1 MSNTEKYINDIL
13 VNVKPL
19 TMENVTNYCKKS
31 LIKHYSERKLHNLE
45 IAIDYIERNYINI
58 TKETQ
63 ADDNDEHIPF

>member
-31 LIKHYSERKLHNLE
+31 LKKHYSERKLHNLE
-45 IAIDYIERNYINI
+45 IARDYIERNYINI
-58 TKETQ
+58 QGKQT
-63 ADDNDEHIPF
+63 DDNDEHIPF

>member
-31 LIKHYSERKLHNLE
+31 LQKHYSERKLHNLE
-45 IAIDYIERNYINI
+45 IARDYIEHNYINRQEI
-58 TKETQ
+58 QTDE
-63 ADDNDEHIPF
+63 NDEHIPF

>member
-31 LIKHYSERKLHNLE
+31 LEKHYSERKLHNLE
-45 IAIDYIERNYINI
+45 IARDYIERNYINI
-58 TKETQ
+58 QGKQT
-63 ADDNDEHIPF
+63 DDNDEHIPF

>member
-31 LIKHYSERKLHNLE
+31 LEKHYSERKLHNLE
-45 IAIDYIERNYINI
+45 IARDYIERNYINI
-58 TKETQ
+58 QGKQT
-63 ADDNDEHIPF
+63 DGSDEHIPF

>member
-31 LIKHYSERKLHNLE
+31 LKKHYSERKLHNLE
-45 IAIDYIERNYINI
+45 IARDYIERNYINI
-58 TKETQ
+58 QETQ
-63 ADDNDEHIPF
+63 TDDNDEHIPF